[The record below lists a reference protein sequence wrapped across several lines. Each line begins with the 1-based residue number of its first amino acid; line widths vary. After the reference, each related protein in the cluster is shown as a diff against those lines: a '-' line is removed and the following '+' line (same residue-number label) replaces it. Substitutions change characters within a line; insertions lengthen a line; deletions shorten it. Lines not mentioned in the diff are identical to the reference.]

1 MRSAASC
8 GKDGAKAAEPT
19 VEKPSFTQAQMVT
32 SSDVVKHFSEI
43 RKHAKEKP
51 VLIMNNGW

>member
-1 MRSAASC
+1 M
-8 GKDGAKAAEPT
+8 
-19 VEKPSFTQAQMVT
+19 EKPSFTQAQMVT